1 MSVPI
6 SGPATAFVIE
16 DDPFARWALGQYLE
30 SLRFTVLT
38 AETYT
43 DAAALIAG
51 HPPPRLAVVDLALR
65 DNPAERIPQ
74 SRSRGITLVHALKRR
89 DPAVAVV
96 IWSAYGGTIAPILPL
111 LTSGYTGLA
120 YVAKGS
126 SQEALHDAISHALRQ
141 DVFFQPGIDHAATDS
156 WEQMFLDALEPPV
169 AATVVKLARC
179 FDELTPQQRAV
190 AERMT
195 CTTEAIAHQLGIR
208 VTTVRKYID
217 AIYDRLEL
225 KDTETVAGYRR
236 EVLLALAHI
245 LRRLRTMA

>member
-30 SLRFTVLT
+30 SLRFTVLS

-65 DNPAERIPQ
+65 DNPAEPIPQ

-96 IWSAYGGTIAPILPL
+96 IRSDYGGTVAPILPL

-120 YVAKGS
+120 YVAKS
-126 SQEALHDAISHALRQ
+126 SPREVLDDAISYALRQ
-141 DVFFQPGIDHAATDS
+141 DIFFQSDIDHAATDS
-156 WEQMFLDALEPPV
+156 WDQMFLDALEPEV
-169 AATVVKLARC
+169 AATVIKLVRC

-190 AERMT
+190 AERMVY
-195 CTTEAIAHQLGIR
+195 TTEAIAHQFGIR

-217 AIYDRLEL
+217 TIYDHLEL
-225 KDTETVAGYRR
+225 KNRETVARYRR
-236 EVLLALAHI
+236 DVLLALAYL
-245 LRRLRTMA
+245 LRRLRATA